1 MNFTTDFNCLTDFDL
16 IILNILSKTKDLK
29 SNRKSREYIERR
41 IEDFIKNK
49 EEKAG
54 ILIRLLDHLI
64 HQTFKT

>member
-1 MNFTTDFNCLTDFDL
+1 
-16 IILNILSKTKDLK
+16 LNVLSKTKDLK

-41 IEDFIKNK
+41 IEDFIKYK